1 MHCVTFET
9 CQFVVATNHHMK
21 RKDHP
26 KLNSSKR
33 VAYRLREVSEMTGV
47 PASTLRT
54 MVRRGELNP
63 VTSFGVWLITA
74 EELEVLL
81 QKRLR
86 NHREPAPHQPQTNA
100 QK

>member
-1 MHCVTFET
+1 
-9 CQFVVATNHHMK
+9 MK
-21 RKDHP
+21 RKEHP
-26 KLNSSKR
+26 KLNSSQR
-33 VAYRLREVSEMTGV
+33 VAFRLREVSEMTGV

-74 EELEVLL
+74 EELEALL

-100 QK
+100 QKQSTTTDNHHP